1 MQSRVGK
8 IFVFSSFSYS
18 KHPDCQ
24 IVNFGLVGMR
34 HLGLKAGKCG
44 NTRFSRAGGMTFWT
58 PFGLSGFQ
66 DARHAGT
73 TCVRGRDS
81 WKHETD
87 SVGHPVIRFLQSDAS
102 RLGEKRAMWAYFFS
116 VFRAFLH
123 SHAEKDAP
131 SRGQKK
137 CFLSRTKNHSAVIEM
152 RLSWK
157 KSKNKVEMWIYVSKK
172 GWKQHGT

>member
-18 KHPDCQ
+18 KHADCQ
-24 IVNFGLVGMR
+24 SVNFGLVGMR

-102 RLGEKRAMWAYFFS
+102 RLGEKRAVWAYFFLFS
-116 VFRAFLH
+116 GLFSTRMRRRMPHHEDKKNVF
-123 SHAEKDAP
+123 SAERKII
-131 SRGQKK
+131 RLWLK
-137 CFLSRTKNHSAVIEM
+137 CV
-152 RLSWK
+152 
-157 KSKNKVEMWIYVSKK
+157 
-172 GWKQHGT
+172 